1 MTVNKQRK
9 MARHLAQ
16 LAVAAGDRAPREVPP
31 ALAKLLA
38 GQPLARRRAFTRAFL
53 QHYRRALKRQ
63 TLVIEHA
70 GALAPDTPDIL
81 ARKLGAAGDQAL
93 RVETMDRPE
102 LIAGLRLR
110 HGDMLYDASVRGR
123 LDRLAATVR

>member
-1 MTVNKQRK
+1 MNASKQRK

-16 LAVAAGDRAPREVPP
+16 LAVAAGDRAPQEVPP
-31 ALAKLLA
+31 AMAKLLA

-53 QHYRRALKRQ
+53 QHYRRELKRQ

-70 GALAPDTPDIL
+70 GALAPDTPALL
-81 ARKLGAAGDQAL
+81 ARALGAGREQAL
-93 RVETMDRPE
+93 RVETTLRPE

-123 LDRLAATVR
+123 LDRLAASVR